1 MTEKLQHWIEHPEHL
16 NKETLYELRTL
27 LARYPYFAT
36 ARLLYLKNLYLLHDA
51 SFGDELRK
59 AAVWIPDRK
68 QLFTLIEG
76 EKQNQTRQSNCIRVE
91 QADDNASLDRTLQL
105 IDDFLATVSKEQQT
119 EVDDGNL
126 QTDYITYMLHEEGT
140 PAPEAP
146 EMEKP
151 MRGQS
156 LIDSFLEKSANGFPK
171 FGQPDDEERQSA
183 DKEGARPAKRAALI
197 AFHENPSDDNP
208 GESLRTTP
216 KDEEQ
221 LSWNV
226 TSTPLDEG
234 EDEPDDE
241 LGEPTERQY
250 SKAAHPSWDE
260 TPAPLDDE
268 GEPEY
273 EEDDDEAF
281 AEADDEEPSGT
292 APTDDEDDGFFTET
306 LARIYIKQQRYEKA
320 LEIIKKLSLKYPKKN
335 TYFADQIR
343 FLEKLIINTKSK

>member
-68 QLFTLIEG
+68 KLFTLIEG
-76 EKQNQTRQSNCIRVE
+76 EKQSQTRQSNRIRVE
-91 QADDNASLDRTLQL
+91 QADDNGCLDRTLQL
-105 IDDFLATVSKEQQT
+105 IDDFLATVPEEQQT
-119 EVDDGNL
+119 DVDEGSL
-126 QTDYITYMLHEEGT
+126 QADYITYMLHEEGT
-140 PAPEAP
+140 PASEAP

-171 FGQPDDEERQSA
+171 LGLPADEEGQSA
-183 DKEGARPAKRAALI
+183 NKEGTRPAKKATLI
-197 AFHENPSDDNP
+197 TFHQNPTDENSE
-208 GESLRTTP
+208 ESVGTP
-216 KDEEQ
+216 PKEEEKPA
-221 LSWNV
+221 WNV
-226 TSTPLDEG
+226 ASAPLEDD

-241 LGEPTERQY
+241 LDEPTEEEH
-250 SKAAHPSWDE
+250 SKTTRPSLDKMPE
-260 TPAPLDDE
+260 PLDDE
-268 GEPEY
+268 DELDD
-273 EEDDDEAF
+273 EDSADEAF
-281 AEADDEEPSGT
+281 AEPDDEGPSVAT
-292 APTDDEDDGFFTET
+292 PTDDEDDGFFTET

-343 FLEKLIINTKSK
+343 FLKKLIINTKSK